1 MQKILCASFI
11 SSLAKTK
18 SMLFFIA
25 LLLECLVLRQYNI
38 LFQYI
43 FHSTPIYMLQFIQK
57 NVKNY
62 TKVYSKH
69 TTLAFHNSNQ
79 NRNYLSLIDF
89 LHDLIPREGI
99 KINLINILCKI
110 CHKFMKYI
118 GRIIN
123 LMLGFDT
130 LLIFQ

>member
-57 NVKNY
+57 KTY
-62 TKVYSKH
+62 TKIYSKH